1 MKKTHLIILSLF
13 LTSAIIITA
22 AVITY
27 KALTVPKS
35 KEYVVETI
43 EANSKGYIKVG
54 IISDAQLPQ
63 VEKHLYG
70 WDYSTVMNGGDHLI
84 RALKYYQ
91 SQNVDLLIF
100 NGDIVNATGDY
111 AAYSAYNKILDYVYG
126 EDRINMPHIIYPMGN
141 HEFYGGNQEHNFYK
155 STGLPLNTRTIV
167 NGYSFISISNSKL
180 EKGDEELAES
190 NDTLADGT
198 YNEKRIEF
206 LKEQLAAAN
215 TEDPNKPIFVFI
227 HMPISNIVNGGH
239 WATPQYEEIY
249 NILKEYP
256 QAVVFTGHSHY
267 CMSDERAIM
276 QKDFTVI
283 NTGTTSYFD
292 FDWFDNE
299 DDNDANDFPTDI
311 SQKELAF
318 QAQGTLDKKDYLVNP
333 QLLGIEESGDVPY
346 RSNVNN
352 GYLMRIDTT
361 KNSFSLKK
369 INLNTGLEF
378 GEEFTMD
385 SFDKSTFT
393 RTKKILET
401 GASPTFGTDKAIAE
415 VKPECVEV
423 TFACAQQNMP
433 IKYYIYELT
442 KENGEKTYVRFFGK
456 NYILGDDVAYT
467 EHNRLVGLEK
477 GKYSIKIYAVN
488 SFNKIST
495 DFLISEFEI
504 L

>member
-27 KALTVPKS
+27 KALTIPKS

-63 VEKHLYG
+63 EEKNLYG
-70 WDYSTVMNGGDHLI
+70 WDYATVMNGADHLI
-84 RALKYYQ
+84 KALKYYK
-91 SQNVDLLIF
+91 SQNVDMIVF
-100 NGDIVNATGDY
+100 NGDVVNATGDY

-126 EDRINMPHIIYPMGN
+126 EDRAEAPHIIYPMGN

-249 NILKEYP
+249 SILKEYP

-292 FDWFDNE
+292 FDWLDNE
-299 DDNDANDFPTDI
+299 DENEANDFPADI
-311 SQKELAF
+311 SQKNLVF
-318 QAQGTLDKKDYLVNP
+318 QSQGPLDKKDYMVNP
-333 QLLGIEESGDVPY
+333 QLIGIYKLEDVPD
-346 RSNVNN
+346 RNNVNN
-352 GYLMRIDTT
+352 GYLMYVDTQS
-361 KNSFSLKK
+361 NSFTLKK
-369 INLNTGLEF
+369 
-378 GEEFTMD
+378 
-385 SFDKSTFT
+385 
-393 RTKKILET
+393 
-401 GASPTFGTDKAIAE
+401 
-415 VKPECVEV
+415 
-423 TFACAQQNMP
+423 
-433 IKYYIYELT
+433 
-442 KENGEKTYVRFFGK
+442 
-456 NYILGDDVAYT
+456 
-467 EHNRLVGLEK
+467 
-477 GKYSIKIYAVN
+477 
-488 SFNKIST
+488 
-495 DFLISEFEI
+495 
-504 L
+504 